1 MLPKAATGR
10 VVGIV
15 KLKPLPAMTLLRAR
29 FLPYLRPYAGLVALS
44 LVAAF
49 LGLGA
54 TTQIP
59 QVLKAVIDGPITH
72 HDLGRLP
79 LYAGLFVVLG
89 AAEFGLAFAR
99 RQCVNVAGFRM
110 ERDVR
115 DDFYA
120 HLQALQV
127 GFHDQWQSGQLLSR
141 AIGDINT
148 IRRFVAFGLV
158 ALVQLVATFLVALFF
173 MIRLDAG
180 LAAITAVAAVPVVL
194 LSRHFHSR
202 YRAIARRAQD
212 QMGDVATVV
221 EESATGVRIV
231 KAFGRGPLL
240 VGRFDEEA
248 GELLGTNLAAVR
260 LRSGLW
266 TLMGAVPN
274 FNLALVILAGGAAAI
289 SGRLSVGGLLAFVTY
304 VQMLAW
310 PLDGL
315 GWILSMYEEATSAAE
330 RLVEVL
336 AVDPDIRD
344 LPARAAPASRTDDA
358 PAELS
363 FREVGFRYP
372 SSPRWVLRE
381 LDLDLRPGET
391 LALVGRTGSG
401 KTTLANLVP
410 RLYDATEGAVVL
422 DGRDVRDLSLAE
434 LRGSIGFAFEDPILF
449 SASVRENLLM
459 GRPEADDSDLE
470 RALEVAQAGFVHE
483 LPWGLETR
491 IGEQGYSLS
500 GGQRQRLA
508 LARAVLGRPRLLV
521 LDDPLSAVDVHT
533 EALIEGALR
542 NVLSSATALL
552 VAHRPSTLALAD
564 RVALLDAGR
573 IVAIGAHRD
582 LLRSSTLYRELLSSE
597 ADDLTEVGA

>member
-1 MLPKAATGR
+1 
-10 VVGIV
+10 
-15 KLKPLPAMTLLRAR
+15 MTLLRVR

-44 LVAAF
+44 LLAAF
-49 LGLGA
+49 IGLA
-54 TTQIP
+54 ASTEIP
-59 QVLKAVIDGPITH
+59 QVLKSAIDGPIAH
-72 HDLGRLP
+72 HDLGHLP
-79 LYAGLFVVLG
+79 LYAGLIVGLG
-89 AAEFGLAFAR
+89 ALEFGLAFAR

-110 ERDVR
+110 ERDIR
-115 DDFYA
+115 DDLYA
-120 HLQALQV
+120 HLQALHV

-141 AIGDINT
+141 AIADINT

-158 ALVQLVATFLVALFF
+158 ALVQLVVTFVVVLFF
-173 MIRLDAG
+173 MVRLDAP
-180 LAAITAVAAVPVVL
+180 LASLTAVAAVPVVL
-194 LSRHFHSR
+194 LSRYFHSK

-212 QMGDVATVV
+212 QAGDVATVV
-221 EESATGVRIV
+221 EEAATGVRIV
-231 KAFGRGPLL
+231 KAFGREPLL
-240 VGRFDEEA
+240 IGQFDA
-248 GELLGTNLAAVR
+248 KADLLLGTNLAAVR

-266 TLMGAVPN
+266 SLMSAVPN
-274 FNLALVILAGGAAAI
+274 FNLAFVILIGGAAAI
-289 SGRLSVGGLLAFVTY
+289 SGHLTVGGLLAFITY

-315 GWILSMYEEATSAAE
+315 GWILSMYEESTSAAE

-336 AVDPDIRD
+336 AVPPDIAEPRTP
-344 LPARAAPASRTDDA
+344 PALSVASPAGPGEA
-358 PAELS
+358 FLS
-363 FREVGFRYP
+363 FRGVGFRYP
-372 SSPRWVLRE
+372 SSARWVLRE
-381 LDLDLRPGET
+381 LDLDVQPGET

-410 RLYDATEGAVVL
+410 RLYDVSEGAVFL
-422 DGRDVRDLSLAE
+422 DGRDVRELSLAE

-459 GRPEADDSDLE
+459 GRPEADEEDLE
-470 RALEVAQAGFVHE
+470 RALDVAQARFVDD

-533 EALIEGALR
+533 EELIEEALKS
-542 NVLSSATALL
+542 VLSAATALV
-552 VAHRPSTLALAD
+552 VAHRPSTLTLAD
-564 RVALLDAGR
+564 RVALLDGGR
-573 IVAIGAHRD
+573 IVALGTHRD
-582 LLRSSTLYRELLSSE
+582 LLHTSALYRELLSSD

>member
-1 MLPKAATGR
+1 MS
-10 VVGIV
+10 
-15 KLKPLPAMTLLRAR
+15 LLRLR

-44 LVAAF
+44 LLAAF
-49 LGLGA
+49 AGLAA

-59 QVLKAVIDGPITH
+59 QVLKNAIDGPIAH

-79 LYAGLFVVLG
+79 LYAGLIALLG
-89 AAEFGLAFAR
+89 AVEFGLAFAR

-110 ERDVR
+110 ERDIR
-115 DDFYA
+115 DDLYA
-120 HLQALQV
+120 HLQALHV

-158 ALVQLVATFLVALFF
+158 ALVQLVVTFLVALYF
-173 MIRLDAG
+173 MVRLDAP
-180 LAAITAVAAVPVVL
+180 LASLTAIAAIPVVL
-194 LSRHFHSR
+194 LSRHFHGK

-221 EESATGVRIV
+221 EEAATGVRIV
-231 KAFGRGPLL
+231 KAFGRSPLL
-240 VGRFDEEA
+240 IDQFDA
-248 GELLGTNLAAVR
+248 KADDLLTTNLAAVR

-266 TLMGAVPN
+266 TLMSAVPN
-274 FNLALVILAGGAAAI
+274 FNLALVILIGGAAAI
-289 SGRLSVGGLLAFVTY
+289 SSHLSVGGLLAFITY

-336 AVDPDIRD
+336 SVSPDIADSAADSEAGR
-344 LPARAAPASRTDDA
+344 RAAAATI
-358 PAELS
+358 S
-363 FREVGFRYP
+363 FRGAGFRYP
-372 SSPRWVLRE
+372 NSSRWVLRE
-381 LDLDLRPGET
+381 LDLDLEPGET

-410 RLYDATEGAVVL
+410 RLYDVTEGAVRL
-422 DGRDVRDLSLAE
+422 DGRDVRELSLAE

-459 GRPEADDSDLE
+459 GRPEADEADLE
-470 RALEVAQAGFVHE
+470 RALEIAQARFVYE

-508 LARAVLGRPRLLV
+508 LARAGLGQPRLLV

-533 EALIEGALR
+533 EALIEDALKR
-542 NVLSSATALL
+542 VLSSATALV
-552 VAHRPSTLALAD
+552 VAHRPSTLTLAD
-564 RVALLDAGR
+564 RVALLDGGR
-573 IVAIGAHRD
+573 VVAVGAHRE
-582 LLRSSTLYRELLSSE
+582 LLHTSALYRELLSSE